1 MRHNIKFKSKGT
13 LKIRNTAQI
22 SLWKKCSDSMIAD
35 QTYLFINRVQDRR
48 FDEESLRILELSL
61 VAMNVKSFL
70 EVRSRLRDFM
80 RSESVVIFGELTGE
94 SMVAKLSVL
103 EFFARAFA
111 LLGDME
117 SCLAMR
123 YEALNLRQ
131 LKSPS
136 CLWLGV
142 SHSEW
147 TKFAVQSMENG
158 FPSIAGKASENAL
171 LSLKKDSLIEPKSE
185 DNSDILDAAEKVRR
199 LRDSA
204 ASLTSSHSGAGYLRS
219 KEHRIQSR
227 QTLPTKN
234 PDCTGSN
241 LFREGIKKRNERM
254 LQDLRSIRMNRNLE
268 PDVRCV

>member
-1 MRHNIKFKSKGT
+1 MSE
-13 LKIRNTAQI
+13 
-22 SLWKKCSDSMIAD
+22 SMITD
-35 QTYLFINRVQDRR
+35 QTYLFLNRVQDRR

-61 VAMNVKSFL
+61 VAMNAKSFY
-70 EVRSRLRDFM
+70 EVRSRLRDFLK
-80 RSESVVIFGELTGE
+80 SESVAIFGELTGE

-111 LLGDME
+111 LIGDME

-123 YEALNLRQ
+123 YEALNLRE

-136 CLWLGV
+136 CLWLRV

-171 LSLKKDSLIEPKSE
+171 LSLKKDSLDEPKLEDYSE
-185 DNSDILDAAEKVRR
+185 ILNAAEKVRR

-204 ASLTSSHSGAGYLRS
+204 ASLTSSHSGTFIYKVCSLKFIAWNRVLTEFRLLS
-219 KEHRIQSR
+219 SSHSHSFCVKKNLLLNSLNLSFI
-227 QTLPTKN
+227 PTFPFLQCSVKS
-234 PDCTGSN
+234 DMGE
-241 LFREGIKKRNERM
+241 LFAPKPSLYM
-254 LQDLRSIRMNRNLE
+254 
-268 PDVRCV
+268 

>member
-204 ASLTSSHSGAGYLRS
+204 ASLTSSHSGIFIYIVSSLKFAV
-219 KEHRIQSR
+219 
-227 QTLPTKN
+227 
-234 PDCTGSN
+234 C
-241 LFREGIKKRNERM
+241 
-254 LQDLRSIRMNRNLE
+254 NRLLTTF
-268 PDVRCV
+268 